1 MDCYSRVHDNVY
13 LYVVSSRSPSC
24 SSNVKR
30 NIRLLSLQAA
40 SGINPYGGEFY
51 SVLENE
57 NYFIHSV
64 YIANIYKVQF
74 TSTYGEYTFHPVSST
89 LIDFPRDINYFKTL
103 EKMQR
108 NIDIVLGK
116 GNKIYILIFITY
128 IK

>member
-1 MDCYSRVHDNVY
+1 MDCYSTVHNNIY

-30 NIRLLSLQAA
+30 NVRLLSLQAA
-40 SGINPYGGEFY
+40 SGENPYGGEFY
-51 SVLENE
+51 SVLKNE
-57 NYFIHSV
+57 NYFIHDI

-74 TSTYGEYTFHPVSST
+74 TSTYGEYTFHPVRSG

-108 NIDIVLGK
+108 KIGIILAQ
-116 GNKIYILIFITY
+116 GNKIFLYL
-128 IK
+128 